1 MQYYKMADGSFYK
14 NIKMI
19 NWYPPYIGAGI
30 KLKKVNQDKT
40 RMEVELRKTWFNK
53 NLFGTHFG
61 GSLYAMCDPFY
72 VFIVHNYLGIG
83 YVVWDKSAEIKF
95 IKPGTGK
102 VKAIFEISQEKL
114 LELKGKV
121 DHIGKHTVFFE
132 TVITNEDKEVV
143 AKVRKEIYMRKKS

>member
-1 MQYYKMADGSFYK
+1 
-14 NIKMI
+14 MI

-72 VFIVHNYLGIG
+72 VFIVHNYLGKG
-83 YVVWDKSAEIKF
+83 YIVWDKSAEIKF
-95 IKPGTGK
+95 IKPATGK
-102 VKAIFEISQEKL
+102 VSAIFEISQEKL
-114 LELKGKV
+114 LELKGEV
-121 DHIGKHTVFFE
+121 DSTGKHTVFFDAK
-132 TVITNEDKEVV
+132 ITDEANEVV

>member
-1 MQYYKMADGSFYK
+1 
-14 NIKMI
+14 MI

-72 VFIVHNYLGIG
+72 VFIVHNYLGKG

-95 IKPGTGK
+95 IKPATGR
-102 VKAIFEISQEKL
+102 VSAIFEISQEKL
-114 LELKGKV
+114 LQLKGEV
-121 DHIGKHTVFFE
+121 DNTGKHTVFFDAK
-132 TVITNEDKEVV
+132 ITDEDNEVV

>member
-1 MQYYKMADGSFYK
+1 MAGNSFYK

-72 VFIVHNYLGIG
+72 VFIVHNYLGKG
-83 YVVWDKSAEIKF
+83 YIVWDKSAEIKF
-95 IKPGTGK
+95 IKPATGK
-102 VKAIFEISQEKL
+102 VSAIFEISQEKL
-114 LELKGKV
+114 LQLKGEV
-121 DHIGKHTVFFE
+121 DSTGKHTVFFDAK
-132 TVITNEDKEVV
+132 ITDEDNEVV

>member
-1 MQYYKMADGSFYK
+1 MASGSFYK

-61 GSLYAMCDPFY
+61 GSLYSMCDPFY
-72 VFIVHNYLGIG
+72 VFIVHNYLGRG

-102 VKAIFEISQEKL
+102 VRAIFEISQEKL
-114 LELKGKV
+114 LQLKGEV
-121 DHIGKHTVFFE
+121 DSAGKLTVIFE
-132 TVITNEDKEVV
+132 TVITNESNQLV

>member
-1 MQYYKMADGSFYK
+1 MAGNSFYK

-72 VFIVHNYLGIG
+72 VFIVHNYLGKG
-83 YVVWDKSAEIKF
+83 YIVWDKSAEIKF
-95 IKPGTGK
+95 IKPATGK
-102 VKAIFEISQEKL
+102 VSAIFEISQEKL
-114 LELKGKV
+114 LQLKEEV
-121 DHIGKHTVFFE
+121 DNTGKHTVFFDAK
-132 TVITNEDKEVV
+132 ITDEDNEVV
-143 AKVRKEIYMRKKS
+143 AKVRKEIYMRKKA

>member
-1 MQYYKMADGSFYK
+1 MADGSFYK

-61 GSLYAMCDPFY
+61 GSLYSMCDPFY
-72 VFIVHNYLGIG
+72 VFIVHNYLGRG

-102 VKAIFEISQEKL
+102 VRAIFEISQEKL
-114 LELKGKV
+114 LQLKEEV
-121 DHIGKHTVFFE
+121 DSAGKHTVFFE
-132 TVITNEDKEVV
+132 TVIKNESDQLV

>member
-1 MQYYKMADGSFYK
+1 MADGSFYK

-30 KLKKVNQDKT
+30 KLKKVNQDTT

-72 VFIVHNYLGIG
+72 VFIVHNYLGKG

-143 AKVRKEIYMRKKS
+143 AKIRKEIYMRKKS

>member
-1 MQYYKMADGSFYK
+1 MADGSFYK

-72 VFIVHNYLGIG
+72 VFIVHNYLGRG

-114 LELKGKV
+114 LELKAEV
-121 DHIGKHTVFFE
+121 DNNGKHTVFFE
-132 TVITNEDKEVV
+132 TIITNEDQEVV
-143 AKVRKEIYMRKKS
+143 AKVRKEIYMRKKP

>member
-1 MQYYKMADGSFYK
+1 
-14 NIKMI
+14 MI

-30 KLKKVNQDKT
+30 KLKQVNQDKT

-72 VFIVHNYLGIG
+72 VFIVHNYLGRG

-102 VKAIFEISQEKL
+102 VRAIFEISQEKL
-114 LELKGKV
+114 LHLKGEV
-121 DHIGKHTVFFE
+121 DSVGKHTAIFE
-132 TVITNEDKEVV
+132 TVITNDRDELV
-143 AKVRKEIYMRKKS
+143 ATVRKEIYMRKKS

>member
-1 MQYYKMADGSFYK
+1 
-14 NIKMI
+14 MI

-30 KLKKVNQDKT
+30 KLKKVNEDKT

-72 VFIVHNYLGIG
+72 VFIVHNYLGKG
-83 YVVWDKSAEIKF
+83 YVVWDKSAEIEF
-95 IKPGTGK
+95 IKPGNGK
-102 VKAIFEISQEKL
+102 VKALFEISQEKL
-114 LELKGKV
+114 LELKEKV

-132 TVITNEDKEVV
+132 TAITNEDQEIV
-143 AKVRKEIYMRKKS
+143 AKVRKEIYMRKKP

>member
-1 MQYYKMADGSFYK
+1 MAGGTFYK

-30 KLKKVNQDKT
+30 KLKKVSQDKT

-72 VFIVHNYLGIG
+72 VFIVHNYLGRG

-102 VKAIFEISQEKL
+102 VRAIFEISQEKL
-114 LELKGKV
+114 LQLKGEV
-121 DHIGKHTVFFE
+121 DSAGKHTVTFE
-132 TVITNEDKEVV
+132 TVITNESDQLV

>member
-1 MQYYKMADGSFYK
+1 MASGSFYK

-72 VFIVHNYLGIG
+72 VFIVHNYLGRG

-102 VKAIFEISQEKL
+102 VRAIFEISQEKL
-114 LELKGKV
+114 LQLKGEV
-121 DHIGKHTVFFE
+121 DSAGKLTVIFE
-132 TVITNEDKEVV
+132 TVITNESDELV

>member
-1 MQYYKMADGSFYK
+1 MADGSFYK

-72 VFIVHNYLGIG
+72 VFIVHNYLGKG
-83 YVVWDKSAEIKF
+83 YIVWDKSAEIKF
-95 IKPGTGK
+95 IKPATGK
-102 VKAIFEISQEKL
+102 VSAIFEIPQEKL
-114 LELKGKV
+114 LQLKGEV
-121 DHIGKHTVFFE
+121 DSVGKHTAIFE
-132 TVITNEDKEVV
+132 TVITNESDELV
-143 AKVRKEIYMRKKS
+143 AKVRKEIYMRKKP

>member
-1 MQYYKMADGSFYK
+1 
-14 NIKMI
+14 MI

-72 VFIVHNYLGIG
+72 VFIVHNYLGRG

-102 VKAIFEISQEKL
+102 VSAVFEISQEKL
-114 LELKGKV
+114 LQLKEEV
-121 DHIGKHTVFFE
+121 DSAGKHMVFFE
-132 TVITNEDKEVV
+132 TVIKNESDQLV

>member
-1 MQYYKMADGSFYK
+1 
-14 NIKMI
+14 MI

-61 GSLYAMCDPFY
+61 GSLYSMCDPFY
-72 VFIVHNYLGIG
+72 VFIVHNYLGKG

-102 VKAIFEISQEKL
+102 VRAIFEISQEKL
-114 LELKGKV
+114 LQLKGEV
-121 DHIGKHTVFFE
+121 DSAGKHTVIFE
-132 TVITNEDKEVV
+132 TVIKNESDELV

>member
-1 MQYYKMADGSFYK
+1 MADGSFYK

-19 NWYPPYIGAGI
+19 NWFPPYIGAGI

-72 VFIVHNYLGIG
+72 VFIVHNYLGKG

-114 LELKGKV
+114 LELKAEV
-121 DHIGKHTVFFE
+121 DNNGKHTVFFE
-132 TVITNEDKEVV
+132 TIITNEDQEVV
-143 AKVRKEIYMRKKS
+143 AKVRKEIYMRKKP

>member
-1 MQYYKMADGSFYK
+1 
-14 NIKMI
+14 MI

-61 GSLYAMCDPFY
+61 GSLYSMCDPFY
-72 VFIVHNYLGIG
+72 VFIVHNYLGRG

-102 VKAIFEISQEKL
+102 VRAIFEVSQEKL
-114 LELKGKV
+114 LQLKGEV
-121 DHIGKHTVFFE
+121 DSAGKLTVIFE
-132 TVITNEDKEVV
+132 TVITNESDELV

>member
-1 MQYYKMADGSFYK
+1 MADGSFYK

-19 NWYPPYIGAGI
+19 NWYPPYLGAGI

-72 VFIVHNYLGIG
+72 VFIVHNYLGRG

-114 LELKGKV
+114 LELKGEV

-132 TVITNEDKEVV
+132 TVITNEDQEVV
-143 AKVRKEIYMRKKS
+143 AKVRKEIYMRKKP

>member
-1 MQYYKMADGSFYK
+1 
-14 NIKMI
+14 MI

-72 VFIVHNYLGIG
+72 VFIVHNYLGRG

-102 VKAIFEISQEKL
+102 VSAVFEISQEKL
-114 LELKGKV
+114 LQLKEEV
-121 DHIGKHTVFFE
+121 DSAGKHTVFFE
-132 TVITNEDKEVV
+132 TVIKNESDQLV

>member
-1 MQYYKMADGSFYK
+1 MASGSFYK

-61 GSLYAMCDPFY
+61 GSLYSMCDPFY
-72 VFIVHNYLGIG
+72 VFIVHNYLGRG

-102 VKAIFEISQEKL
+102 VRAIFEISQEKL
-114 LELKGKV
+114 LQLKDEVDSVGKQTA
-121 DHIGKHTVFFE
+121 IFE
-132 TVITNEDKEVV
+132 TVITNESDELV

>member
-1 MQYYKMADGSFYK
+1 MAGNSFYK

-72 VFIVHNYLGIG
+72 VFIVHNYLGKG
-83 YVVWDKSAEIKF
+83 YIVWDKSAEIKF
-95 IKPGTGK
+95 IKPATGK
-102 VKAIFEISQEKL
+102 VSAIFEISQEKL
-114 LELKGKV
+114 LQLKEEV
-121 DHIGKHTVFFE
+121 DSTGKHTVFFDAK
-132 TVITNEDKEVV
+132 ITDEDNEVV
-143 AKVRKEIYMRKKS
+143 AQVRKEIYMRKKS

>member
-1 MQYYKMADGSFYK
+1 MADGSFYK

-40 RMEVELRKTWFNK
+40 RMEVELRKTRFNK

-72 VFIVHNYLGIG
+72 VFIVHNYLGRG

-102 VKAIFEISQEKL
+102 VSAVFEISQEKL
-114 LELKGKV
+114 LQLKEEV
-121 DHIGKHTVFFE
+121 DSAGKHTVFFE
-132 TVITNEDKEVV
+132 TVIKNESDQLV

>member
-1 MQYYKMADGSFYK
+1 MASGSFYK

-72 VFIVHNYLGIG
+72 VFIVHNYLGKG

-95 IKPGTGK
+95 IKQATGK
-102 VKAIFEISQEKL
+102 VSAIFEISKEKL
-114 LELKGKV
+114 LELKGEV

-132 TVITNEDKEVV
+132 TVITNEDQEVV

>member
-1 MQYYKMADGSFYK
+1 MAGDSFYK

-30 KLKKVNQDKT
+30 KLKKVNEDKT

-72 VFIVHNYLGIG
+72 VFIVHNYLGKG
-83 YVVWDKSAEIKF
+83 YVVWDKSAEIEF
-95 IKPGTGK
+95 IKPGNGK
-102 VKAIFEISQEKL
+102 VKALFEISQEKL
-114 LELKGKV
+114 LELKEKV

-132 TVITNEDKEVV
+132 TAITNEDQEIV
-143 AKVRKEIYMRKKS
+143 AKVRKEIYMRKKP

>member
-1 MQYYKMADGSFYK
+1 
-14 NIKMI
+14 MI

-40 RMEVELRKTWFNK
+40 RMEVELRRTWFNK

-61 GSLYAMCDPFY
+61 GSLYSMCDPFY
-72 VFIVHNYLGIG
+72 VFIVHNYLGRG

-102 VKAIFEISQEKL
+102 VRAIFEVSQEKL
-114 LELKGKV
+114 LQLKGEV
-121 DHIGKHTVFFE
+121 DSAGKLTVIFE
-132 TVITNEDKEVV
+132 TVITNESDELV

>member
-1 MQYYKMADGSFYK
+1 
-14 NIKMI
+14 MI

-61 GSLYAMCDPFY
+61 GSLYSMCDPFY
-72 VFIVHNYLGIG
+72 VFIVHNYLGRG

-102 VKAIFEISQEKL
+102 VRAIFEISQEKL
-114 LELKGKV
+114 LQLKGEV
-121 DHIGKHTVFFE
+121 DSAGKHTAIFE
-132 TVITNEDKEVV
+132 TVITNESDELV

>member
-1 MQYYKMADGSFYK
+1 MAAGSFYK

-72 VFIVHNYLGIG
+72 VFIVHNYLGRG

-102 VKAIFEISQEKL
+102 VSAVFEISQEKL
-114 LELKGKV
+114 LQLKEEV
-121 DHIGKHTVFFE
+121 DSAGKHTVFFE
-132 TVITNEDKEVV
+132 TVIKNESDQLV

>member
-1 MQYYKMADGSFYK
+1 
-14 NIKMI
+14 MI
-19 NWYPPYIGAGI
+19 NWSPPYIGAGI

-61 GSLYAMCDPFY
+61 GSLYSMCDPFY
-72 VFIVHNYLGIG
+72 VFIVHNYLGKG

-102 VKAIFEISQEKL
+102 VRAIFEISQEKL
-114 LELKGKV
+114 LQVKGEV
-121 DHIGKHTVFFE
+121 DSSGKLTVIFE
-132 TVITNEDKEVV
+132 TVIKNESDELV

>member
-1 MQYYKMADGSFYK
+1 MAGVSFYK
-14 NIKMI
+14 NVKMI
-19 NWYPPYIGAGI
+19 NWYPPYLGAGI

-72 VFIVHNYLGIG
+72 VFIVHNYLGRG
-83 YVVWDKSAEIKF
+83 YVVWDKSAAIKF

-114 LELKGKV
+114 LELKAEA
-121 DHIGKHTVFFE
+121 DNNGKHTVFFE
-132 TVITNEDKEVV
+132 TVITNEDQEVV
-143 AKVRKEIYMRKKS
+143 AKVRKEIYMRKKVIEAST

>member
-1 MQYYKMADGSFYK
+1 
-14 NIKMI
+14 MI

-72 VFIVHNYLGIG
+72 VFIVHNYLGRG

-102 VKAIFEISQEKL
+102 VRAIFEISQEKL
-114 LELKGKV
+114 LHLKGEV
-121 DHIGKHTVFFE
+121 DSVGKHTAIFE
-132 TVITNEDKEVV
+132 TVITNDRDELV
-143 AKVRKEIYMRKKS
+143 ATVRKEIYMRKKS

>member
-1 MQYYKMADGSFYK
+1 
-14 NIKMI
+14 MI

-61 GSLYAMCDPFY
+61 GSLYSMCDPFY
-72 VFIVHNYLGIG
+72 VFIVHNYLGRG

-95 IKPGTGK
+95 IKPDNGK
-102 VKAIFEISQEKL
+102 VRAIFEISKEKL
-114 LELKGKV
+114 LQLKGEV
-121 DHIGKHTVFFE
+121 DSTGKHTVIFE
-132 TVITNEDKEVV
+132 TVITNESDELV

>member
-1 MQYYKMADGSFYK
+1 
-14 NIKMI
+14 MI

-61 GSLYAMCDPFY
+61 GSLYSMCDPFY
-72 VFIVHNYLGIG
+72 VFIVHNYLGSG

-102 VKAIFEISQEKL
+102 VSAIFEIPKEKL
-114 LELKGKV
+114 LQLKQEVDDTGKQV
-121 DHIGKHTVFFE
+121 KFFE
-132 TVITNEDKEVV
+132 TVITNELNEVV
-143 AKVRKEIYMRKKS
+143 AKVRKEIYMRKKA

>member
-1 MQYYKMADGSFYK
+1 MADGSFYK

-72 VFIVHNYLGIG
+72 VFIVHNYLGKG
-83 YVVWDKSAEIKF
+83 YIVWDKSAEIKF
-95 IKPGTGK
+95 IKPATGK
-102 VKAIFEISQEKL
+102 VNAIFEISQEKL
-114 LELKGKV
+114 LQLKEEV
-121 DHIGKHTVFFE
+121 DSIGKHTVFFDAK
-132 TVITNEDKEVV
+132 ITDADNEVV

>member
-1 MQYYKMADGSFYK
+1 MAAGSFYK

-72 VFIVHNYLGIG
+72 VFIVHNYLGKG
-83 YVVWDKSAEIKF
+83 YIVWDKSAEIKF
-95 IKPGTGK
+95 IKPDTGK
-102 VKAIFEISQEKL
+102 VSAVFEISQEKL
-114 LELKGKV
+114 LQLKEEV
-121 DHIGKHTVFFE
+121 DSAGKHTVFFE
-132 TVITNEDKEVV
+132 TVIKNESDQLV

>member
-1 MQYYKMADGSFYK
+1 MAGGSFYK

-30 KLKKVNQDKT
+30 KLKKVNQEKT

-61 GSLYAMCDPFY
+61 GSLYSMCDPFY
-72 VFIVHNYLGIG
+72 VFIVHNYLGRG

-102 VKAIFEISQEKL
+102 VSAIFEVSQEKL
-114 LELKGKV
+114 LQLKGEV
-121 DHIGKHTVFFE
+121 DSAGKLTVIFE
-132 TVITNEDKEVV
+132 TAITNESDELV